1 MSRKV
6 LSLLLLTALTCA
18 LVLVPATAAAQAPPI
33 GTLNVT
39 GPVGGG
45 NTFTGT
51 FTIDRF
57 VRGAGNQLTAV
68 GTVSGT
74 VTNAAGQV
82 VQTIT
87 NTPASAAIT
96 NITATCQILNLVLGP
111 LHLDLLGLVVDLN
124 QVVLVITAD
133 AAGGLLGQLLSGL
146 LCSTNP
152 SNLLINLLN
161 QILRLGRL

>member
-1 MSRKV
+1 MNRKI
-6 LSLLLLTALTCA
+6 LSLLLLVAMVSA
-18 LVLVPATAAAQAPPI
+18 FVLMPATAGAQAAP
-33 GTLNVT
+33 GVLDVS

-45 NTFTGT
+45 NTFTGQ
-51 FTIDRF
+51 FTIQRF
-57 VRGAGNQLTAV
+57 ERSAAGQLTAV
-68 GTVSGT
+68 GTVSGV

-87 NTPASAAIT
+87 NTPGSAAIS
-96 NITATCQILNLVLGP
+96 NINATCQVLNLVLGP

-124 QVVLVITAD
+124 QVILTITAD